1 MKILDNI
8 SNTVCDDLRAEIK
21 RGSRVS
27 VAAACFSM
35 YVYQELKV
43 GLKKLKQVLG
53 NSQDKGTGRGRKVAY
68 SEYRDLTP
76 IDSIENGD
84 EYIKALNW
92 AFQNKKV
99 RNIALTGP
107 YGSGKSSIIETFL
120 RKDEES
126 KVLYKIFLHKIIIKI
141 TLKMSM
147 VLYKAFLHKYTIRG
161 SALKISMATFRKGDY
176 GKEES
181 ASNEKIKVDANEI
194 ERGIL
199 KQLFYKVDPKRIPQS
214 RYRKLHQI
222 SFFSVLFFSTVG
234 LVLIGIFA
242 AIFAPSIYGDFFWDA
257 IRNFISPV
265 TSDPFYTLMVAVIL
279 LGVCSL
285 VITYLYCT
293 VISKIKMKEI
303 KFLSDITIQ
312 NSSEETDSVF
322 NRNLD
327 EIIYFFEATD
337 YRTVFFE
344 DLDRLDD
351 PKIFVHLRELN
362 NLLNNDDAIKKK
374 PIVFVY
380 AVRDDI
386 FSEEDRTKFF
396 DFIIPVIPVINST
409 NSGEILLQRLQEAK
423 KNGVEHEISQEFVL
437 DIAPFISDM
446 RILQNIYNEFI
457 VYKEILRTSQE
468 LSLSDEQMLAMIVFK
483 NLYPSDFADI
493 QDEKGVLK
501 KAFTDKSDF
510 IAKKRRDIQEKIDKD
525 STIIDRAQKD
535 VLKSIR
541 ELKYA
546 LLGSLMDGLYIF
558 KGFGKGNSSAVQASE
573 FMHDDYDMTKIIQNR
588 YENIYYRDYN
598 NNNYYYSNCIE
609 VNKEV
614 NKEVLSAFI
623 GRWENIKEVGE
634 KGLQKLQK
642 DLEERRERQHKL
654 SGMSLVRL
662 IETYSTGEVFSAE
675 VQKNELL
682 VFLLRR
688 GYIDEKYANYINYF
702 KGTSL
707 TKADMNFILSVKS
720 QSPLNFDYQLTKT
733 PMVINRLQEY
743 EFEQKAIYNFNL
755 LEQMLLG
762 NISEKLKTFI
772 GQLADGNEAS
782 WQFID
787 EFVDRTEKQALFIR
801 LLAEKWHGMWAYI
814 STDEKLTYDHQLF
827 YLQIMLS
834 ESEITTIE
842 AQNTEG
848 CLTRYFEEHD
858 DILQKLES
866 CDAYKII
873 SVIDKLNVRF
883 KTLQIEGVSHEVLD
897 NVFDKCHYML
907 NETMIKTVVAYRSD
921 NLISTWE
928 EKPYSTLI
936 TLADT
941 PLMQYV
947 HDHIVIFVD
956 EIVLTHSNL
965 SDRPEDI
972 VDMLIRLEGEQDLQT
987 RLIKQESFHLDSIE
1001 ECACEQ
1007 VHAEKDNW
1015 VTVWNALL
1023 EKGAVTVS
1031 WKNVLD
1037 YWKVY
1042 QVSDELK
1049 EYISHHAEEL
1059 SGMDTASVEDDFI
1072 KAFINANFKIEVKQK
1087 LLPVLKLN
1095 DFDLDI
1101 TSLDEFTLRIMIA
1114 CNYFEFTVERYS
1126 VISSISP
1133 DIATDFIL
1141 KNQDEYMELK
1151 ENIPMSGNLLER
1163 LLFSKCFSVKNKNQ
1177 LFTEY
1182 TENYMTEKIAEQMKE
1197 LNMPVTKD
1205 IFNIAWG
1212 CIGEKKR
1219 EGLLLDNCTLFD
1231 ADELERYFGELG
1243 GPYAELAD
1251 RTRRHDVNLPV
1262 TDRNKALA
1270 THLRKLEYITSD
1282 DEKDEKFFDD
1292 ASGCEKTRKVLKMR
1306 IKQVK

>member
-53 NSQDKGTGRGRKVAY
+53 NSQDKGTERGRKVAY

-126 KVLYKIFLHKIIIKI
+126 KVLYKIFWHKIIIKI

-181 ASNEKIKVDANEI
+181 ASNEKIKVDADEI

-242 AIFAPSIYGDFFWDA
+242 AIFAPSIYGDFFGDA

-588 YENIYYRDYN
+588 YENIYYRDN
-598 NNNYYYSNCIE
+598 NNNNYYSNCIE

-755 LEQMLLG
+755 LEQMLLE

-1015 VTVWNALL
+1015 ITVWNALL

-1141 KNQDEYMELK
+1141 KNQDKYMELK
-1151 ENIPMSGNLLER
+1151 ENIPMSGNLLEW

-1182 TENYMTEKIAEQMKE
+1182 AENYMTEKIAEQMKE